1 MNEKSFKIYGYRWV
15 VLGAFMLASMMVNI
29 QWLTHAPVARAAETF
44 YAGQFNPNS
53 IFNIDFLAMS

>member
-1 MNEKSFKIYGYRWV
+1 MNEKTFKTYGYRWV

-44 YAGQFNPNS
+44 YAGQFYVGQFYHS
-53 IFNIDFLAMS
+53 FFE